1 MRVKDVY
8 SLRIIKSMKL
18 SILSGNLIK
27 KNKSIPLRIY
37 RNSEFIMMKDSS
49 IINKDGLFSVNAK

>member
-27 KNKSIPLRIY
+27 KKQIY
-37 RNSEFIMMKDSS
+37 TVAD
-49 IINKDGLFSVNAK
+49 L